1 MNYDNTTVIICC
13 AGMDTK
19 LGIGSS
25 KSLIDIDG
33 KRLIIRLLD
42 NLKEFCDIR
51 IVVGYQADDVIK
63 IVNDYRK
70 DIMYVFN
77 YDYETTG
84 PAASMSKALKCCNEN
99 IIILDGDLVMNP
111 YDFQKIIKSQQECIA
126 YTKKKSDFPILID
139 IEQQSELATY
149 LNSKNSKYEW
159 PGIVKLKKD
168 RLFAGEKYI
177 YNIVNK
183 ILPLKAIYVNV
194 MEVDTPDDYERVINW
209 VKSNYKVSDE
219 NIKNRYKV

>member
-1 MNYDNTTVIICC
+1 MDYNNTTVIICC
-13 AGMDTK
+13 AGMGTR

-25 KSLIDIDG
+25 KSLIDING
-33 KRLIIRLLD
+33 KRLIIRLLE
-42 NLKEFCDIR
+42 NLKNFNDIR

-63 IVNDYRK
+63 VVNNYRK

-77 YDYETTG
+77 YDYEKTG
-84 PAASMSKALKCCNEN
+84 PAASMSKALKCCNDN
-99 IIILDGDLVMNP
+99 VIILDGDIVVNP
-111 YDFQKIIKSQQECIA
+111 FDFQKIIESQQECIA
-126 YTKKKSDFPILID
+126 YTKKTSDFPILID
-139 IEQQSELATY
+139 IEQQSELASH

-168 RLFAGEKYI
+168 KLFVGKKYI

-194 MEVDTPDDYERVINW
+194 MEVDTPDDYERVIEW
-209 VKSNYKVSDE
+209 IKSNYKVSD
-219 NIKNRYKV
+219 KK